1 MGESGGGSGGGNAA
15 AARRSE
21 RLQHGAIPANFGCA
35 SVHAGRFC
43 DHVPVWR
50 GLLMRRGAKGTER
63 LPGVRVLVTRPASAA
78 VRLADA
84 FVAEGAVVHRVPA
97 LAIAPVEDRGSVER
111 LRRRL
116 PDVCAIVFTSV
127 NAVEGFFGAAPGAT
141 PGRPSASDTTLGWLP
156 TPDAASDRLPSLDA
170 ASDRLPSLDAAS
182 DRLPSLDAT
191 PDAAS
196 DRLPTPDTTPDRLPA
211 SDEASTRLPAAVLA
225 VGPATAEALRARG
238 VVDVRI
244 PPGRFDSEG
253 LLACAPLEAGRVAGR
268 LVAVIKGEGGRDLL
282 GKELVRRGAEV
293 VEANVY
299 RRRPPERLA
308 ERLEAVRE
316 SIDLV
321 TVTSAEALE
330 NLVGAA
336 PWIASWLSDRMLVT
350 VSERVAGIARAHR
363 LPRVFVAA
371 GADAASIVD
380 AAARAVADSGE
391 AGTGEVEPGEVGVG
405 EAGTGE
411 VEPDEA
417 EPGEVSTGE
426 AGTDSA
432 TDIDPGRCGL
442 DSGFGRPGS
451 GAA

>member
-21 RLQHGAIPANFGCA
+21 RLLHGAIPANFGCA

-78 VRLADA
+78 ARLADA

-141 PGRPSASDTTLGWLP
+141 PDRPSASDTTLGWLP

-170 ASDRLPSLDAAS
+170 M
-182 DRLPSLDAT
+182 

-196 DRLPTPDTTPDRLPA
+196 DCLPTPDTTPDRLPA

-293 VEANVY
+293 IEANVY

-321 TVTSAEALE
+321 IVTSAEALG

-336 PWIASWLSDRMLVT
+336 PWTASWLSDRMLVT
-350 VSERVAGIARAHR
+350 VSERVAGIARAHH
-363 LPRVFVAA
+363 LSRVFVAA

-391 AGTGEVEPGEVGVG
+391 AGTGEVEPGEV
-405 EAGTGE
+405 
-411 VEPDEA
+411 